1 MNHRIARLLFGFTV
15 GLLVAFLAYRWAV
28 DPAPRVQRELEESAV
43 AAARGLLINTLAIG
57 DLEMVDPLAPNR
69 KVGKTYVYR
78 EGESWQVSGYY
89 RRDEKDLWHP
99 YLATLDGSLALQHLK
114 ISDAN
119 LLDRHNET
127 SVLEVLP

>member
-15 GLLVAFLAYRWAV
+15 GLLVAFLAYRWVV

-99 YLATLDGSLALQHLK
+99 YLATLDGSLTLQHLK

-119 LLDRHNET
+119 LLDRHNEA